1 MATVRTLTIT
11 VIILLTTAIVTNAAS
26 VRAVVDRNQATVGE
40 SIALQV
46 TIDGGE
52 GEVDLSGL
60 TDFKSVSR
68 GTSSSFQMIN
78 GRTSRQLI
86 HNYVLIPLKAGPLTI
101 PAIPVTIEGKI
112 HYTTP
117 IAITVSREPPADS
130 GQRDVY
136 VTAEVSDSAPW
147 VGQQMVYTFRLFNA
161 VQVADAKFQPPE
173 FDGFN
178 AEELEDRQSHRTV
191 VNGREFIVTEVKF
204 ILVPLKTGS
213 LEIQPA
219 VLQVGLL
226 QRSRRPQPFSGMD
239 SFFGRSQMT
248 TRILETDPI
257 AVQVK
262 ELPPRPPG
270 TSFSG
275 LVGRFEITAS
285 LDKTDVRV
293 GGSTTLAVTVSGR
306 GNIMDAPAPPIPAPP
321 GFKAYADNP
330 ESQIQ
335 PGPQGYSGKKIFRT
349 ALVPVQPGQYRI
361 EPLVLT
367 YFDAESGAYRD
378 IATSPFDV
386 TVSPSE
392 TAATDIDVFRGTP
405 VQPPSLKK
413 RVEFTGRDILPLK
426 EGLEA
431 LKPQRSLPIRWFGLF
446 LAIPVLLFLAVRAV
460 MQMAQ
465 KDDSPGHIMAN
476 RAKAA
481 LKSAASADTPDA
493 DFLSAL
499 YRALVSAILGRQGV
513 MGTSLTWSEASDQLL
528 KIGWNADDATA
539 TARLLETIESF
550 NYSGGSLDLQKR
562 ANLLE
567 RTRKAVRRLTR

>member
-1 MATVRTLTIT
+1 MRKTLTIT
-11 VIILLTTAIVTNAAS
+11 VIILLATAIVADAAS

-46 TIDGGE
+46 AIDGGE

-60 TDFKSVSR
+60 VDFKTVSR

-86 HNYVLIPLKAGPLTI
+86 HNYALIPLKAGNLNI
-101 PAIPVTIEGKI
+101 PAIPVTIDGRI

-117 IAITVSREPPADS
+117 IGVTIAREPPADS

-136 VTAEVSDSAPW
+136 VTAEVSDPSPW

-161 VQVADAKFQPPE
+161 VQVADAKFQAPE
-173 FDGFN
+173 FNGFT
-178 AEELEDRQSHRTV
+178 AEEREDRQSHRTV
-191 VNGREFIVTEVKF
+191 VNGREFIVTDVVF
-204 ILVPLKTGS
+204 ILVPIKTGT

-219 VLQVGLL
+219 VLQVGML
-226 QRSRRPQPFSGMD
+226 QRNRRPRPFSGMD
-239 SFFGRSQMT
+239 AFFGRSQMT

-257 AVQVK
+257 AVHVK
-262 ELPPRPPG
+262 DLPPKPPG

-275 LVGRFEITAS
+275 LVGRFEIAAS
-285 LDKTDVRV
+285 LDKTALRV
-293 GGSTTLAVTVSGR
+293 GDSTTLTVTVSGT
-306 GNIMDAPAPPIPAPP
+306 GNIMDTPEPAIPAPAE
-321 GFKAYADNP
+321 FKAYADNP
-330 ESQIQ
+330 ETQIQ
-335 PGPQGYSGKKIFRT
+335 PGPQGYSGNKIFRT
-349 ALVPVQPGQYRI
+349 ALVPVQPGRYRI
-361 EPLVLT
+361 DPVGLT
-367 YFDAESGAYRD
+367 YFDLNTGGYRD
-378 IATSPFDV
+378 ISTSAFDV

-392 TAATDIDVFRGTP
+392 TASADIEVFRGTP
-405 VQPPSLKK
+405 LQTPSLKK

-431 LKPQRSLPIRWFGLF
+431 LKPQRSLPPLWFCLF
-446 LAIPVLLFLAVRAV
+446 MAIPVLIFLAARTV

-465 KDDSPGHIMAN
+465 KDDSPGRIMAD
-476 RAKAA
+476 RATQA
-481 LKSAASADTPDA
+481 LKSAALADSMDA

-513 MGTSLTWSEASDQLL
+513 MGTSLTWSEANDQLL

-539 TARLLETIESF
+539 AARLLEEIESF
-550 NYSGGSLDLQKR
+550 NYSGDRLNEEKR
-562 ANLLE
+562 ADLMG
-567 RTRKAVRRLTR
+567 RTRQAVRRLAR

>member
-1 MATVRTLTIT
+1 MLKTLTIT
-11 VIILLTTAIVTNAAS
+11 LIILLAAAAFADAAV
-26 VRAVVDRNQATVGE
+26 VRAVVDRNDATVGE
-40 SIALQV
+40 SITLQV

-52 GEVDLSGL
+52 GEVDLSSL
-60 TDFKSVSR
+60 TDFKTVSR
-68 GTSSSFQMIN
+68 GTSSSFRMIN

-86 HNYVLIPLKAGPLTI
+86 HDYVLIPLKAGNLTI
-101 PAIPVTIEGKI
+101 PAIPVTLDAKI

-117 IAITVSREPPADS
+117 ITITVSREPTTNS

-136 VTAEVSDSAPW
+136 VTAEVSEPAPW

-161 VQVADAKFQPPE
+161 VQVADAKFQAPE
-173 FDGFN
+173 FNGFN

-204 ILVPLKTGS
+204 ILVPVKKGP

-226 QRSRRPQPFSGMD
+226 QRNRRPRPFSGMD
-239 SFFGRSQMT
+239 AFFGRSQMT

-262 ELPPRPPG
+262 DLPPRPPG
-270 TSFSG
+270 RSFSG
-275 LVGRFEITAS
+275 LVGRFEIAAS
-285 LDKTDVRV
+285 MDKTAVRV
-293 GGSTTLAVTVSGR
+293 GDSTTLAVTISGS
-306 GNIMDAPAPPIPAPP
+306 GNIMDATAPAIAAPPE
-321 GFKAYADNP
+321 FKAYADNP
-330 ESQIQ
+330 EAQIQ
-335 PGPQGYSGKKIFRT
+335 PGPQGYSGNKVFRT

-361 EPLVLT
+361 DPILLT
-367 YFDAESGAYRD
+367 YFDVASGGYRD

-392 TAATDIDVFRGTP
+392 TAAADIDVFRSPP
-405 VQPPSLKK
+405 VHPPSLKK
-413 RVEFTGRDILPLK
+413 QVEFTGRDILPLK

-431 LKPQRSLPIRWFGLF
+431 LKPQRSLPPKWFGLF
-446 LAIPVLLFLAVRAV
+446 MAIPVLVFLAVRTA

-465 KDDSPGHIMAN
+465 KDDSPGRIMAD
-476 RAKAA
+476 RTRAA
-481 LKSAASADTPDA
+481 LQSAASADTTDA
-493 DFLSAL
+493 DFLSSL

-528 KIGWNADDATA
+528 EIGWKVDDATA
-539 TARLLETIESF
+539 TARLLEAIESF
-550 NYSGGSLDLQKR
+550 NYSGAHLDMQKR
-562 ANLLE
+562 ADLLE
-567 RTRKAVRRLTR
+567 RTRQAVRRLTR

>member
-1 MATVRTLTIT
+1 M
-11 VIILLTTAIVTNAAS
+11 ILLATAAFADAAG

-46 TIDGGE
+46 TIDGGK
-52 GEVDLSGL
+52 GDVDLSGL
-60 TDFKSVSR
+60 TDFKTISR
-68 GTSSSFQMIN
+68 GSSSSFQMIN

-86 HNYVLIPLKAGPLTI
+86 HDYVLIPLKAGNLTI
-101 PAIPVTIEGKI
+101 PAIPVTIDGKI

-117 IAITVSREPPADS
+117 IGVTVSKEPTTDS

-136 VTAEVSDSAPW
+136 VTADVSDPAPW
-147 VGQQMVYTFRLFNA
+147 VGQQMIYTFRLFNA
-161 VQVADAKFQPPE
+161 VQVADAKFQAPE
-173 FDGFN
+173 FNGFN

-204 ILVPLKTGS
+204 ILVPVKKGS

-226 QRSRRPQPFSGMD
+226 QRNRRPRPFSGMD
-239 SFFGRSQMT
+239 AFFGRSQMT

-262 ELPPRPPG
+262 GLPPRPPG
-270 TSFSG
+270 RSFSG
-275 LVGRFEITAS
+275 LVGRFEIAAS
-285 LDKTDVRV
+285 MDKTAVQV
-293 GGSTTLAVTVSGR
+293 GDSTTLAVTISGS
-306 GNIMDAPAPPIPAPP
+306 GNIMDATAPAIAAPPE
-321 GFKAYADNP
+321 FKTYADNP
-330 ESQIQ
+330 EAQIQ
-335 PGPQGYSGKKIFRT
+335 PGPQGYSGRKIFRT

-361 EPLVLT
+361 EPNRLT
-367 YFDAESGAYRD
+367 YFDVESGAYRN
-378 IATSPFDV
+378 IATPPFDV

-392 TAATDIDVFRGTP
+392 TAAADIDVFRGTP
-405 VQPPSLKK
+405 VQPPSLKN

-431 LKPQRSLPIRWFGLF
+431 LKPQRSLPPRWFGLF
-446 LAIPVLLFLAVRAV
+446 LAIPVLVFLAVRTV

-465 KDDSPGHIMAN
+465 KDDSPGRIMAD
-476 RAKAA
+476 RARAA
-481 LKSAASADTPDA
+481 LKSAASADTTDA

-499 YRALVSAILGRQGV
+499 YRTLVSAILGRQGV

-550 NYSGGSLDLQKR
+550 NYSGAHLDMQKR
-562 ANLLE
+562 ADLLE
-567 RTRKAVRRLTR
+567 RTRQAVRRLTR